1 MSSLDDSVKHVENE
15 FHFLMKCSQYDQ
27 LRTEM
32 FARIQAVDFSFS
44 EMSVQNK
51 FIFLLTTQH
60 AAKIVAQFIVDA
72 YDERL
77 AQF

>member
-77 AQF
+77 AQY

>member
-1 MSSLDDSVKHVENE
+1 MISTLDDSVKHVENE

-44 EMSVQNK
+44 EISVQNK

-72 YDERL
+72 
-77 AQF
+77 

>member
-1 MSSLDDSVKHVENE
+1 
-15 FHFLMKCSQYDQ
+15 MKCSQYDQ

-77 AQF
+77 AQY